1 MGSITE
7 SMVKD
12 IYLNA
17 IKVYSNSL
25 TMQSAIDELERN
37 HSMNRGSAKDYLL
50 NYRCLLDGIKYK
62 RTMNEYATKYFIYHI
77 LKDRGLQ
84 SLKNALSAVQQHVDY
99 YDSLGHGNLKSIR
112 AILEN
117 YYRILSNKEHLNY
130 EDRILNNS
138 IFMGDIL

>member
-1 MGSITE
+1 MGNITE

-12 IYLNA
+12 IYLIA
-17 IKVYSNSL
+17 SKVYSDSF
-25 TMQSAIDELERN
+25 TMQSALEELERN
-37 HSMNRGSAKDYLL
+37 HSMNRGSAKDYLT
-50 NYRCLLDGIKYK
+50 NYKCLLDGIKYK
-62 RTMNEYATKYFIYHI
+62 RTMNEYATKYFLYHI

-112 AILEN
+112 AVLVN

-130 EDRILNNS
+130 EERILNDS
-138 IFMGDIL
+138 IFRGDIL